1 MGYLNKLLDCALNNI
16 GIMFKG
22 KKMNS
27 VPFLDSNPGPDIDDP
42 DSRSDSADLEFLR

>member
-1 MGYLNKLLDCALNNI
+1 MGNLSKLLDCTLNDI
-16 GIMFKG
+16 GIIFKG

-27 VPFLDSNPGPDIDDP
+27 VPFLDSNPGPDIADP